1 MHYRRSWEDND
12 NDKGDDKKPWPAA
25 FWRHWRDNR
34 RTLGWKLSPPVSS
47 SSWWLFWR
55 RNFNKLSNPQQQQ
68 QHYHDHQQEQH
79 SRYQTYS
86 AAEAVVTVPKRLGKR
101 ILGRFTIPLREMSDK
116 EETFLVGHVMS
127 LTCFHDERTDQHK
140 MHPIARMG
148 LQLDFWWISGPCV
161 EFLCLDSHEVIISG
175 GAAWPVWAQ
184 CRAPPS
190 CRALQTWRQSMES
203 LKKKKVAQKGLK
215 WTIMGTCSS
224 SK

>member
-1 MHYRRSWEDND
+1 MKTIAARLLIELMIVLE
-12 NDKGDDKKPWPAA
+12 KKLQQIIKSTTTTTTLPRPPPP
-25 FWRHWRDNR
+25 
-34 RTLGWKLSPPVSS
+34 RTTQSL
-47 SSWWLFWR
+47 
-55 RNFNKLSNPQQQQ
+55 N
-68 QHYHDHQQEQH
+68 
-79 SRYQTYS
+79 QTYS
-86 AAEAVVTVPKRLGKR
+86 ATEAVVTVPKRLGKR

-116 EETFLVGHVMS
+116 EEKYLLFLVGHVMS

-161 EFLCLDSHEVIISG
+161 EFLCLEPHEVIISG

-190 CRALQTWRQSMES
+190 YRALQTWKQSMES

-224 SK
+224 SFLILPFMF